1 MRKTILTVAVV
12 MFGCSLALGQAQEK
26 ILYSF
31 SGPDGWKPLSKLL
44 LDAEGNLYGTTEW
57 GGSQG
62 LGTVFQLSPG
72 PNDTWTETVLYS
84 FCQISDGGFC
94 SDGMEPTAG
103 LVADSAGNLYGT
115 TAHGGGENC
124 PAGDGGCGTIFE
136 LSPPMG
142 PGEPWVYT
150 LLYQFCQIPGD
161 EQCSDGIF
169 PYGKLTFDTTGNLYG
184 TTQMGGTYA
193 QGNVFKLSPGQN
205 GWTETTLYSFC
216 TLGKDPRCPDGRH
229 PVSTLTL
236 DRDGNI
242 YGTTSEG
249 GSAKYE
255 GGGVVFKLSLGQNG
269 WKETVLDAF
278 PSGAG
283 KRGGY
288 LLGSVNFDSVGN
300 LYSTAAQG
308 GKFESGTVFRL
319 VQTMAVL
326 RLRFLST
333 VMMAFIRPQGCS
345 LIQETALF
353 TARLRPEGQTTIA
366 VEDAA
371 QFTKSTE
378 RARR

>member
-1 MRKTILTVAVV
+1 MGWFPR
-12 MFGCSLALGQAQEK
+12 LGDG
-26 ILYSF
+26 F
-31 SGPDGWKPLSKLL
+31 S
-44 LDAEGNLYGTTEW
+44 TFTR
-57 GGSQG
+57 
-62 LGTVFQLSPG
+62 

-319 VQTMAVL
+319 SPNNGGT
-326 RLRFLST
+326 
-333 VMMAFIRPQGCS
+333 
-345 LIQETALF
+345 
-353 TARLRPEGQTTIA
+353 QTTFSFNRDDGFYPTAGVLIDPRNGTLYGTTSA
-366 VEDAA
+366 GGTNNNCGGGCGTVYKIDGKGETVIYSFFGSPDGDGTAPMA
-371 QFTKSTE
+371 GLEADKHGHLYGTTSYGGPNNMGTVFE
-378 RARR
+378 IIP